1 MNERD
6 DDTRV
11 PFHRPA
17 IGDDELAAVCA
28 VLRSGWLTSGAE
40 CAAFE
45 REFASAV
52 GAAHAIAVNSCT
64 AALHL
69 ALEAA
74 GVRAG
79 DLVLVPTLTFAA
91 TAEVVTY
98 LGATPVLVDCERDT
112 FNLDPGHAAR
122 LLDTLGESRRVP
134 GVVDPRP
141 ARAIIPVH
149 YGGQMAD
156 VDWISTLARVHD
168 VRVIEDAAHAFP
180 AAARSIDGSWRPA
193 GATAEQTCFSFY
205 ANKTITTG
213 EGGMLVTNDDQ
224 LAARARM
231 MSLHGLSR
239 DAWQRYSAHGSWSY
253 RIVAP
258 GFKYNMTDVAAALG
272 RVQLRKAARLA
283 GRRRLLAARYDALL
297 GDLDELELPV
307 ERGDRR
313 SAWHLYVIRL
323 RLEQLAIDRAA
334 FVDELARAGIGASV
348 HWMPLHLHPYYEE
361 RFGLHAED
369 FPVASA
375 EWQRMISLP
384 LYPTMS
390 YAEQD
395 RVAEAV
401 RAIVARAARARVA

>member
-1 MNERD
+1 VSTD
-6 DDTRV
+6 DADRV

-17 IGDDELAAVCA
+17 IGEEEIAAVTA
-28 VLRSGWLTSGAE
+28 VLRSGWLTSGPE
-40 CAAFE
+40 CQAFE
-45 REFASAV
+45 QEFATAV

-91 TAEVVTY
+91 TAEVVAY
-98 LGATPVLVDCERDT
+98 VGATPVLVDCERDT
-112 FNLDPGHAAR
+112 FNIDPGHAAR
-122 LLDTLGESRRVP
+122 LLEALGEGRRVP

-141 ARAIIPVH
+141 ARAILPVH

-180 AAARSIDGSWRPA
+180 AAARSLDGSWRPV

-213 EGGMLVTNDDQ
+213 EGGMLVTNDDE

-231 MSLHGLSR
+231 MSLHGLTR
-239 DAWQRYSAHGSWSY
+239 DAWQRFTAHGSWSY
-253 RIVAP
+253 KIVAP
-258 GFKYNMTDVAAALG
+258 GFKYNLTDLAAALG
-272 RVQLRKAARLA
+272 RVQLRKAGRLA

-297 GDLDELELPV
+297 ADVDELELPA
-307 ERGDRR
+307 EREDRR
-313 SAWHLYVIRL
+313 SSWHLYVIRL
-323 RLEQLAIDRAA
+323 RLERLGIDRAS
-334 FVDELARAGIGASV
+334 FIEELGRAGIGTSV
-348 HWMPLHLHPYYEE
+348 HWMPLHLHPYYQE
-361 RFGLHAED
+361 RFGLDASD

-375 EWQRMISLP
+375 EWERMVSLP

-395 RVAEAV
+395 RVAD
-401 RAIVARAARARVA
+401 AIRTVIARSARARVA